1 MITDITRYINFAGDK
16 PVVKEPSIGLSM
28 PIIGKQNAEHAK
40 WAINAIARTLTSAV
54 KEYNIPAT
62 VGHFLSPR
70 YPYDLIIR
78 PLPGAIFKP
87 AGINSVFWTNTT
99 SRKDA
104 LYWSREFNGWRSWPR
119 KNPDKAMSL
128 DRWIDLQRPYEQAQA
143 WLAVTTRAISETG
156 SLFCCWAPMSE
167 VMQLH
172 ALLPKLPAT
181 YLATCPTMAYDTK
194 TECFDISP
202 ELLGM
207 ILGVKG
213 WAA

>member
-1 MITDITRYINFAGDK
+1 MITDITRYINFTGDK
-16 PVVKEPSIGLSM
+16 SVAKEPCIDLPMS
-28 PIIGKQNAEHAK
+28 IIGKQNAKHAK
-40 WAINAIARTLTSAV
+40 WAINVLARTLTSAL
-54 KEYNIPAT
+54 KEYGIPAT

-87 AGINSVFWTNTT
+87 IGINSVFWTNTT
-99 SRKDA
+99 NRKDA

-119 KNPDKAMSL
+119 KNPDRAMSL
-128 DRWIDLQRPYEQAQA
+128 DQWIDLQRPYEQAQA

-172 ALLPKLPAT
+172 AMQPKLPAT

-194 TECFDISP
+194 TESFNISP
-202 ELLGM
+202 ELLEM